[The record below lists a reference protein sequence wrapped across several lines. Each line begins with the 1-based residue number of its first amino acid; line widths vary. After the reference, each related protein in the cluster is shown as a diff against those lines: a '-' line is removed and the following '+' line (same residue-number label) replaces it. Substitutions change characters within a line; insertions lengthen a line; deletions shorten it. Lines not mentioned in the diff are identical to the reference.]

1 MDVALAAPR
10 TIRYRPSPT
19 LSRFHKSLPLVRG
32 ILGPIGSGK
41 SVGCIMECWRIAMC
55 QAPDAR
61 GVRWSRGAVIRNTYG
76 ELKSTTIKT
85 WQEWIPDEVCSIV
98 YDAPIRG
105 VIDMPH
111 PDGKTRV
118 HCEVLFLALD
128 KPKDVKKLLSLELTW
143 AFINEARELP
153 WSIVLAVRSRLGRYP
168 RKDVAPLTRTC
179 LIMDTNPPDTDHWW
193 YKVAEEGKAPAGD
206 NDGEPFSADDF
217 AFFRQPGA
225 LIRLPNGKYLPNPA
239 AENVQNHQLGYRYWL
254 NQIAGASTEWIKVY
268 VLGQYGF
275 VVDGK
280 PVYPEYRDDVH
291 YRPGLQPIKGLPL
304 LLGFDFG
311 LTPACIIG
319 QATPRGQ
326 LRVLDEIISDRMGIE
341 QFASRVVLPHLALDY
356 GDWPL
361 AKIPTAGDPAGETP
375 AQTDER
381 TCFDVLQANGF
392 VMRSVPTNA
401 FVPRR
406 EAVAS
411 YLTRMDGGDPGL
423 LLSERCRVLRK
434 GFMGGYSLR
443 RMAVP
448 GREIYRDEPDKD
460 MYSHPHDGLQYL
472 ALMARGVT
480 VPVSVPVD
488 EDREPPRRRSAR
500 ALAGGML
507 A

>member
-1 MDVALAAPR
+1 MKVIEAAAPR
-10 TIRYRPSPT
+10 TIRYRPSAT
-19 LSRFHKSLPLVRG
+19 LAAFHRSKAMVRG
-32 ILGPIGSGK
+32 VLGPIGSGK
-41 SVGCIMECWRIAMC
+41 SVGCILELWRIALC
-55 QAPDAR
+55 QAPD
-61 GVRWSRGAVIRNTYG
+61 SRGIRSTRIAVIRNTYG

-85 WQEWIPDEVCSIV
+85 WQEWIPDEVCPIV

-105 VIDMPH
+105 MIEMPH
-111 PDGKTRV
+111 PDGVTRIE
-118 HCEVLFLALD
+118 CEVIFLALD
-128 KPKDVKKLLSLELTW
+128 KPKDVKKLLSLELTA

-168 RKDVAPLTRTC
+168 RKDVAPLTQTC

-193 YKVAEEGKAPAGD
+193 YRVAEEGRAPG
-206 NDGEPFSADDF
+206 GEDAEKFDARDF
-217 AFFRQPGA
+217 HFFRQPGA
-225 LIRLPNGKYLPNPA
+225 LLRLPNGKYVPNPR
-239 AENVQNHQLGYRYWL
+239 AENVGNHQLGYRYWL
-254 NQIAGASTEWIKVY
+254 NQVAGATTEWIKVY
-268 VLGQYGF
+268 LLGQYGF

-280 PVYPEYRDDVH
+280 PVYPEYRDDTH
-291 YRPGLQPIKGLPL
+291 YRPGLLAIPGLPL

-326 LRVLDEIISDRMGIE
+326 LRIVDELISDRMGIE
-341 QFASRVVLPHLALDY
+341 QFASRVVLPHLALKY
-356 GDWPL
+356 GAWNLKD
-361 AKIPTAGDPAGETP
+361 IQTAGDPAGETP

-381 TCFDVLQANGF
+381 TCFDVLIANGF

-411 YLTRMDGGDPGL
+411 YLTRMDGGDPGFVL
-423 LLSERCRVLRK
+423 NENAKVLRK

-472 ALMARGVT
+472 AMLARGVT
-480 VPVSVPVD
+480 VLVKPPQD
-488 EDREPPRRRSAR
+488 DDREPPRRPVRK
-500 ALAGGML
+500 LAGGLL